1 LQRKFGRQS
10 TVDGRRRGESSNVAA
25 SQVMP
30 GSEFRR
36 LVVYQRA
43 AALANELH
51 DAAVR
56 WPNVELW
63 SLGIQLIRSA
73 DSIAANIA
81 EAEGRRQPADR
92 RRLLLIARGSLYET
106 EHWVLQAEARG
117 LLPKGSATRLD
128 EIARPLNGL
137 VKRPV

>member
-1 LQRKFGRQS
+1 
-10 TVDGRRRGESSNVAA
+10 
-25 SQVMP
+25 MP